1 MVAGQPEDISVV
13 LSNFNAIATTIN
25 GNLDDANVKATAGIA
40 LTKLASAGQIG
51 ASGVVI
57 GASSITFG
65 GDTNLYRFGA
75 ATLKTDGALISSG
88 TQTTTING
96 LRVTN
101 PTAAKTAT
109 MWMTDGGITWFEYT
123 GLLGSILGYDSTGKV
138 YLGAT
143 DTSLSRTAAGT
154 LRADSIL
161 QVGLDIYAQT
171 GLSTQLRM
179 GNSSGVPTIEFG
191 SALDTRIYRNAAG
204 SLKTDGQLIVASQIL
219 VGGITDPNG
228 APHLGL
234 ANSGG
239 ALATPTGG
247 GVLFVDSGAL
257 KYRGSSGSLT
267 TVAPA

>member
-65 GDTNLYRFGA
+65 GDTSFYRFA
-75 ATLKTDGALISSG
+75 ANFLGTTSDFVARQGSAGQISLQS
-88 TQTTTING
+88 I
-96 LRVTN
+96 TN
-101 PTAAKTAT
+101 VPY
-109 MWMTDGGITWFEYT
+109 ILF
-123 GLLGSILGYDSTGKV
+123 GSSQ
-138 YLGAT
+138 
-143 DTSLSRTAAGT
+143 DTSLFRSAANELTTGGIFKS
-154 LRADSIL
+154 LGDLYS
-161 QVGLDIYAQT
+161 QM

-179 GNSSGVPTIEFG
+179 GNSSGNPTIEFG
-191 SALDTRIYRNAAG
+191 NALDTRIYRNAAS
-204 SLKTDGQLIVASQIL
+204 SLKTDGQLVVANQIL
-219 VGGITDPNG
+219 VGSITDPNG

-239 ALATPTGG
+239 VLATPTGG
-247 GVLFVDSGAL
+247 GVLFVDAGVL
-257 KYRGSSGSLT
+257 KYRGSAGSLT